1 MKASL
6 VWKGEMAFAATSE
19 SGHTL
24 VMDASPD
31 QEGDNQGPRP
41 MELLLLSLGG
51 CTGMDVISFL
61 RKKRV
66 TVDELK
72 IAIEAERRKEHPQV
86 FTKVT
91 LDYQIKGKNLKESDV
106 KWAVELSQEKY
117 CSVIGM
123 LKKTVPITCRWSIST

>member
-6 VWKGEMAFAATSE
+6 VWKGKMAFAATSE

-24 VMDASPD
+24 VLDASPD
-31 QEGDNQGPRP
+31 QEGNNQGPRP

-66 TVDELK
+66 AVDELK

-123 LKKTVPITCRWSIST
+123 LKKTVPITYRWSIT